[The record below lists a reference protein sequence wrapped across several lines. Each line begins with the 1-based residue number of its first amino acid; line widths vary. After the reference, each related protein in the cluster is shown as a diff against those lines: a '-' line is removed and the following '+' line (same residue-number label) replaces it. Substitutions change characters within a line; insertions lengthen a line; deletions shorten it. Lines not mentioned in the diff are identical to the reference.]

1 MTKEQKKEIEK
12 RLNKMNEHGNRVAFE
27 YQFNSINFVL
37 NTLGYYAEWE
47 FDEYKIKKQ
56 SY

>member
-37 NTLGYYAEWE
+37 NTLGYYAEWD
-47 FDEYKIKKQ
+47 FDEYKIKKK